1 MKRKWS
7 EVDSFLS
14 FYGGH
19 LKKRYKWH
27 APSICQIDVEGRGRL
42 PNSMANMMLAVVATL
57 SHCSRCLYSSHV
69 RVYEV
74 LFKNVSATNRRLTNK
89 NYGNYHS
96 PPPKTTK
103 KIYFEKFNLV
113 EIVGKLSQKS
123 CEQDLS
129 SFQDSYTKIFNSGGG
144 QFNFECVA
152 DRIRNGGCAG
162 LGSASVIITP
172 NKVTVA

>member
-1 MKRKWS
+1 
-7 EVDSFLS
+7 
-14 FYGGH
+14 
-19 LKKRYKWH
+19 
-27 APSICQIDVEGRGRL
+27 
-42 PNSMANMMLAVVATL
+42 MANMMLAVVATL